1 MAKASKKVC
10 SLGSTKTL
18 KQCKV
23 QKQHLKEVHKKYKKT
38 SKQSGKQAQSC
49 TFYEEFYRVSSVRNV
64 VNLSTRLMWLKTLLN
79 HTLNSTLMMIQLMAF
94 KKSNF
99 RRTKINC
106 CRYKKQQLRLLGESE
121 KQCKA
126 SQLELLGK
134 QA

>member
-1 MAKASKKVC
+1 
-10 SLGSTKTL
+10 
-18 KQCKV
+18 
-23 QKQHLKEVHKKYKKT
+23 
-38 SKQSGKQAQSC
+38 
-49 TFYEEFYRVSSVRNV
+49 
-64 VNLSTRLMWLKTLLN
+64 MWLKTLLN

-94 KKSNF
+94 KKTNF

-106 CRYKKQQLRLLGESE
+106 CRYKKQQLRLLEESE

>member
-1 MAKASKKVC
+1 MC

-18 KQCKV
+18 KQYKV
-23 QKQHLKEVHKKYKKT
+23 QKQHLKEVHKKYKKM
-38 SKQSGKQAQSC
+38 SKQSGNQAQSC

-64 VNLSTRLMWLKTLLN
+64 VNLFTRLMWLKTLLN

-94 KKSNF
+94 KKTNF
-99 RRTKINC
+99 RRTKTNC
-106 CRYKKQQLRLLGESE
+106 CRYKKQQPRLLEEPE